1 MLMKLY
7 NYFRSSAS
15 FRVRIALHLKG
26 LPYEY
31 IAVHIAKGEHK
42 LPDYSAVAADNLVPN
57 LVVDGQHLS
66 QSLARLVAQ
75 RCFEPCPRQSFG
87 AVHCL

>member
-1 MLMKLY
+1 MLMLMKLY

-15 FRVRIALHLKG
+15 FRVRIALQLKG

-42 LPDYSAVAADNLVPN
+42 LPGYSAVAADNLVPN
-57 LVVDGQHLS
+57 LVVDGEHLS
-66 QSLARLVAQ
+66 QSLAND
-75 RCFEPCPRQSFG
+75 
-87 AVHCL
+87 